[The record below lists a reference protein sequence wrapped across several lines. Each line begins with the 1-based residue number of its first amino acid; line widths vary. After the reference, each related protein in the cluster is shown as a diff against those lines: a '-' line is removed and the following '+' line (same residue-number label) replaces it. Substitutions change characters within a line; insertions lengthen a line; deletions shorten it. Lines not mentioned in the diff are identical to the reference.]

1 MVLILIKK
9 NKTKIMCYYFRVD
22 RIKEETIMGDMLV
35 SLWSI
40 MANFGFD
47 TADLADKIA
56 NIIAKDENG
65 SYVGTLAP
73 VVDIPLIG
81 TVIGLFADI
90 GSSAGKVPPTTTIS

>member
-9 NKTKIMCYYFRVD
+9 NKTEIMCYYFRVD

-47 TADLADKIA
+47 TATLADKIA

-65 SYVGTLAP
+65 YTGTLAP
-73 VVDIPLIG
+73 VADIPLIG

-90 GSSAGKVPPTTTIS
+90 GNSAGQVPPTTTIS